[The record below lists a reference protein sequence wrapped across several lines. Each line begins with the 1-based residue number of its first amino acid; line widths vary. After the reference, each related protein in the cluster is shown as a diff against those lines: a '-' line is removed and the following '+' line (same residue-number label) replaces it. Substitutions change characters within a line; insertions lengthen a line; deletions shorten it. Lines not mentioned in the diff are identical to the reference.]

1 MNSRRRTRCR
11 KPEKKSE
18 RLFGVEINPLAVATI
33 HRLPQHTMESIRP
46 IPGAVSPRVA
56 VRTLSCPPSE
66 HKTQDQCACDRAMVR
81 VRSPPGLNN
90 ARTSSRLGL
99 ERSPGFSATR
109 GSGTSLTFVSDRH
122 LDLFQGICLVQS
134 HDRIPCGSPMIMMRS
149 KSMMNGEQA
158 GRRTMIRSTAQR
170 ATTAEVAQ
178 RADEDCRGN

>member
-1 MNSRRRTRCR
+1 SSDLCNDPPVAPTHDGVDPTNTRRGVAACCR
-11 KPEKKSE
+11 PNAIVS
-18 RLFGVEINPLAVATI
+18 
-33 HRLPQHTMESIRP
+33 SIR
-46 IPGAVSPRVA
+46 AQ
-56 VRTLSCPPSE
+56 
-66 HKTQDQCACDRAMVR
+66 TQDQCACDRAMVR

-99 ERSPGFSATR
+99 DRSPGFSATR

-158 GRRTMIRSTAQR
+158 G
-170 ATTAEVAQ
+170 
-178 RADEDCRGN
+178 